1 MRETTLPNEGSQCRR
16 VLLHRGRHRLESLR
30 ALSTRLDLGKPV
42 QYLLLHTA
50 ESSFFCRFVAT
61 SCVAN
66 VAKLGYEE
74 EALSKYIFRKLPDTA
89 LRLTGLPQQG
99 RTYNTH
105 LSAARASLVACSQ
118 TG

>member
-61 SCVAN
+61 SCV
-66 VAKLGYEE
+66 GQ
-74 EALSKYIFRKLPDTA
+74 RRQTC
-89 LRLTGLPQQG
+89 
-99 RTYNTH
+99 
-105 LSAARASLVACSQ
+105 AARRTLQWELAHQSMDGLELMRSDRFK
-118 TG
+118 T

>member
-50 ESSFFCRFVAT
+50 ESSFFCRFVHQLCRPT
-61 SCVAN
+61 SPN
-66 VAKLGYEE
+66 
-74 EALSKYIFRKLPDTA
+74 
-89 LRLTGLPQQG
+89 LRRPSNITWELAHQSMDGLELM
-99 RTYNTH
+99 RSDRFKT
-105 LSAARASLVACSQ
+105 
-118 TG
+118 

>member
-50 ESSFFCRFVAT
+50 ESSFFCRFVAHQL
-61 SCVAN
+61 CVDA
-66 VAKLGYEE
+66 GE
-74 EALSKYIFRKLPDTA
+74 
-89 LRLTGLPQQG
+89 LRRCGQRRPNLRRPSNITWELAHQSMDGFMEL
-99 RTYNTH
+99 RSDRFKT
-105 LSAARASLVACSQ
+105 
-118 TG
+118 